1 MCLSV
6 FYCGM
11 DADFADRNNEKT
23 GEQKAETKSNVML
36 MMMVVSGTEWVVAE
50 VTAVVHDYIAFT
62 GNNMVVTV
70 VGCRQTSV

>member
-1 MCLSV
+1 
-6 FYCGM
+6 M

-36 MMMVVSGTEWVVAE
+36 MMMVVSGTESVVAE
-50 VTAVVHDYIAFT
+50 VTAVLAVVHDYVAFT
-62 GNNMVVTV
+62 GNNMIGTV